1 MRLKVFLGLHDPT
14 HAHTRAH
21 TAKKDI
27 FPPCGFGSSQPQEA
41 PAVHQSVLLSWEFPN
56 VSHGQHSHTAGQ
68 QHPGFTRIKHLIIAK
83 QHKRVEA
90 QWKHSCVTM
99 L

>member
-1 MRLKVFLGLHDPT
+1 MIRHT
-14 HAHTRAH
+14 HTH

-27 FPPCGFGSSQPQEA
+27 FPPCGFGSSQPQCQPQEA

-83 QHKRVEA
+83 QHKRGVDGTEA